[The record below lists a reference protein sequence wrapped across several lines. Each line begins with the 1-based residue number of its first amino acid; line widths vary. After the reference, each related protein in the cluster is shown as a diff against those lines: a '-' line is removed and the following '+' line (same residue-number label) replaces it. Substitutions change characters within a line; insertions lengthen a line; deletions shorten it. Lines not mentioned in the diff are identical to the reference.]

1 MSAFTTVIVKKSKT
15 KTKWLIGEKFNFSAA
30 EAEAEAEVKFRNI
43 RTAYELRLKTLPPGA
58 GRDAMPM
65 TSLELNMLSEKFPP
79 RQPPCCLL
87 RFSASTTCVQV

>member
-15 KTKWLIGEKFNFSAA
+15 KTKWLIGEKFNFSA
-30 EAEAEAEVKFRNI
+30 AEAEVKFRNI